1 MKELLDY
8 ERVLWALARAL
19 YETNEATNTRTWALA
34 SPAVKANFRTKA
46 DHCLNG
52 WGYENVKGTL
62 STRTYPADVYHR
74 ATHDAQDLYLKSL
87 IEKYEEEPPTM
98 QRASHRKTNFDDAIE
113 ALAKYAYECSISTV
127 SPSWNV
133 VPDHDKTAYR
143 SIANTLLS
151 ARGFVPIEG
160 SLQLTE
166 GNGPIFTTVAHVL
179 RDGFALNRVEA
190 LVHNDAAVFNK
201 YVELKFRDVV
211 HEAIRKASDRTNGR
225 FSTYDF
231 NEALYELAG
240 YDGPAMNSYVVRAI
254 LGGREDVEFE
264 PPCHYRVRD
273 VRATQPLNMLLDEFT
288 PEEKVDVAT
297 KMWNGGRLSDNGA
310 GKLKDAAKPQ
320 QERLDTH
327 TKTKPVPEAV
337 SRTDLST
344 DPGEASDSRHVSDGN
359 PFLGSNERR
368 RAEMASASPYPVNE
382 DGAEDYRAVQAD
394 ASVIQDATRVLG
406 RDLYEKAVADC
417 VNPTSWRD
425 LLPAH
430 QNYYYE
436 QAKTLPLNLV
446 ELREVFNKQQE
457 ADAKTGK
464 EVKPAPSFVPI
475 ASILR
480 EPTPMSGVQGVGGM
494 IAATRS
500 IGSRQDMKS
509 DTKCETKAEAADNYG
524 LLAESAYA
532 LLCVHIPY
540 DPWKNL
546 KWFAKRT
553 LKGIAEDAWLMR
565 NPVLDARPDVNFFW
579 NIVNE
584 LREIALSQG
593 MTLNQ
598 FLATD
603 EMRTVREGTKFTL
616 PGTAN
621 NYETLPVHIPT
632 PTGGLILPETTAL
645 AWYAHETSR
654 MDNNALLPWCKLSA
668 RAQYVKMRAARDYFV
683 HNKRDPSQSEPF
695 YAALDAVPRNAVSY
709 LCIAYHELRH
719 LNTNPYVLRFLFD
732 K

>member
-8 ERVLWALARAL
+8 ERVLWALAREL
-19 YETNEATNTRTWALA
+19 YERNRVLGAPLWALA
-34 SPAVKANFRTKA
+34 TPAVKANFRTKA

-52 WGYENVKGTL
+52 WGYENVEDTL

-98 QRASHRKTNFDDAIE
+98 QRASHRKTNFDDAVE

-190 LVHNDAAVFNK
+190 LVHNDITAFKK
-201 YVELKFRDVV
+201 Y
-211 HEAIRKASDRTNGR
+211 N
-225 FSTYDF
+225 
-231 NEALYELAG
+231 
-240 YDGPAMNSYVVRAI
+240 M
-254 LGGREDVEFE
+254 
-264 PPCHYRVRD
+264 C
-273 VRATQPLNMLLDEFT
+273 MLLDEYT
-288 PEEKVDVAT
+288 PEKKVTLTTRALAND
-297 KMWNGGRLSDNGA
+297 KLSEGPGPAKTEDPYPDGSYERCR
-310 GKLKDAAKPQ
+310 DA
-320 QERLDTH
+320 
-327 TKTKPVPEAV
+327 VPEPV
-337 SRTDLST
+337 
-344 DPGEASDSRHVSDGN
+344 N
-359 PFLGSNERR
+359 
-368 RAEMASASPYPVNE
+368 PYPVNE
-382 DGAEDYRAVQAD
+382 DGAEDYRAVQAS
-394 ASVIQDATRVLG
+394 ASVLHDAIHVMG
-406 RDLYEKAVADC
+406 RDLYEKAVVYC
-417 VNPTSWRD
+417 TNSTPWRD
-425 LLPAH
+425 LLPVH

-457 ADAKTGK
+457 DDAKIDKIDK
-464 EVKPAPSFVPI
+464 EVKPAPSFVPV
-475 ASILR
+475 ASVLR

-494 IAATRS
+494 IAAARS
-500 IGSRQDMKS
+500 IGSRQDTKP

-524 LLAESAYA
+524 LLAETAYA

-565 NPVLDARPDVNFFW
+565 NPVLDVRPDVNFFW
-579 NIVNE
+579 TIVNE
-584 LREIALSQG
+584 LREFALSRG

-598 FLATD
+598 LLDTD
-603 EMRTVREGTKFTL
+603 EMRAVREGTKYTL

-621 NYETLPVHIPT
+621 NYETLPVHIPS

-654 MDNNALLPWCKLSA
+654 MDNNALLPWCELSG
-668 RAQYVKMRAARDYFV
+668 RAQYVKMHAARDYFV